1 MCNGE
6 VYFSCACFFSRS
18 THGVSVKFGLGI
30 WNGYLRSML
39 EEKSTRRRC
48 EDNIKMDT
56 ALGVC
61 GLDSCA
67 S

>member
-1 MCNGE
+1 MCIGE

-18 THGVSVKFGLGI
+18 THGVSVSAKFGVGI
-30 WNGYLRSML
+30 WNGYVRSML

-48 EDNIKMDT
+48 EDNIKMNT

-61 GLDSCA
+61 GLD
-67 S
+67 